1 MLTQITKLHITSR
14 FYSANETQIHNL
26 TLYFIVRYS
35 TALIPSCPKGVTM
48 IANRPKAV
56 FFIRPSKFE
65 NGRPKDGWTVGW
77 LRPCCKYR
85 YCMFFAFQVF
95 RLCNNNINI
104 TLHILIGCCA
114 AIKLIENKHGLETR
128 QKSLCYVLVHVHT
141 LEICALSQ

>member
-1 MLTQITKLHITSR
+1 MKLATLYKFGHGNITKEDLRHLCQYKEFTLVMHVRNITVTVLLR
-14 FYSANETQIHNL
+14 HQYLEMYS
-26 TLYFIVRYS
+26 
-35 TALIPSCPKGVTM
+35 
-48 IANRPKAV
+48 
-56 FFIRPSKFE
+56 
-65 NGRPKDGWTVGW
+65 
-77 LRPCCKYR
+77 CKYR